1 MWIGSIMLFAH
12 RASASHLVSPASV
25 PCDRPSFFLCVCCI
39 CFLPAPFSLQLH
51 LLLPTMLLCHLPA
64 CSGACCNIL
73 LSSGIRFSQ
82 AHSLLTGQGAATFA
96 VGCIGTDL
104 VPFVGL
110 SSSFVLSV
118 FLLGHCL
125 LSAQGDAIF
134 AVGCSCPDLLPFVW
148 ISSSSFVVICPVS
161 FSPCYKFPSFFFFFF
176 CLEFVCFDA
185 IIADLQSQL
194 QSLDASL
201 SNASDKLTLADQE
214 KDPGRHKK
222 LETPKVVTPRAV
234 TKGTKGQVHTNSS
247 NIGDLFSEGSL
258 NPYADDPYAFD

>member
-1 MWIGSIMLFAH
+1 MLFAH

-110 SSSFVLSV
+110 SSSFVVSSLLCLLFSFPVRSDPLFKFPLFIFFPWRSYFFPLSGDVQLSV
-118 FLLGHCL
+118 FLLGYCL
-125 LSAQGDAIF
+125 LSAQGGAIF

-148 ISSSSFVVICPVS
+148 ISSSSFVVIFLLS

-176 CLEFVCFDA
+176 FA
-185 IIADLQSQL
+185 WNSYKR
-194 QSLDASL
+194 
-201 SNASDKLTLADQE
+201 SDSYNQPDQVSTN
-214 KDPGRHKK
+214 KK
-222 LETPKVVTPRAV
+222 K
-234 TKGTKGQVHTNSS
+234 KG
-247 NIGDLFSEGSL
+247 
-258 NPYADDPYAFD
+258 NP

>member
-1 MWIGSIMLFAH
+1 MLFAH

-110 SSSFVLSV
+110 SSSFV
-118 FLLGHCL
+118 
-125 LSAQGDAIF
+125 
-134 AVGCSCPDLLPFVW
+134 
-148 ISSSSFVVICPVS
+148 
-161 FSPCYKFPSFFFFFF
+161 
-176 CLEFVCFDA
+176 
-185 IIADLQSQL
+185 
-194 QSLDASL
+194 
-201 SNASDKLTLADQE
+201 
-214 KDPGRHKK
+214 
-222 LETPKVVTPRAV
+222 
-234 TKGTKGQVHTNSS
+234 GTKGQVHTNSS